1 MKAIL
6 VKGYPKYQKDIKD
19 SQTKE
24 LFRKQIDGFK
34 YTDEAMLV
42 ELGFKD
48 VVDPTKTVEQKFGE
62 WHETP
67 TQIKRYVI
75 DLVIDLPLEKAN
87 KIKEL
92 KQLANHKFEATQWYY
107 DRESRF
113 EKNGKTMKPVPQS
126 IIDADSLIY
135 ELVDLKEKEILALT
149 TYTEILAYDVNL

>member
-6 VKGYPKYQKDIKD
+6 KNGQPKYQ
-19 SQTKE
+19 SQYKV
-24 LFRKQIDGFK
+24 LFDLNRNQTSTNGF
-34 YTDEAMLV
+34 TDADWLAR
-42 ELGFKD
+42 GFKD
-48 VVDPTKTVEQKFGE
+48 IVEATKTVEQEFGD
-62 WHETP
+62 WYETE
-67 TQIKRYVI
+67 TEIKRYVI

-126 IIDADSLIY
+126 IIDADSLVY